1 MTKAEIL
8 EAINATIRPNN
19 QKGITAESLANI
31 LTEMVNASA
40 ESGGGSGGS
49 SGGGSGYYIDFTLA
63 DPTNPDSL
71 EVTPEAMAHNAQ
83 LYATLMSVYNAGN
96 MAAVGPVSTIFSDSG
111 IITSNAVM
119 FYSDAITVVYAL
131 PMELSNVMVNAVDV
145 VTGGATTAV
154 IGLFATVAIVLMSDG
169 SLQPMIPGL
178 M

>member
-31 LTEMVNASA
+31 LTEIVNASA

-63 DPTNPDSL
+63 DPTNLDSK

-96 MAAVGPVSTIFSDSG
+96 MAAVGPVSAIFPDLG
-111 IITSNAVM
+111 IITSNTVM
-119 FYSDAITVVYAL
+119 FDSAAIIVVYAL
-131 PMELSNVMVNAVDV
+131 PMELTNLMVSGASLITGESIAAIIGAS
-145 VTGGATTAV
+145 VTLV
-154 IGLFATVAIVLMSDG
+154 IALMSDG